1 MSWFALMIR
10 TYYKSL
16 WIHVKC
22 RDIILTGAGSRFI
35 DPIVAFVLA
44 VAPAIHGQAKCS
56 LSVFAR
62 ATELGDVARVH
73 FRWRQERWRRRWSQ
87 GRYGRHQRERPEAQK
102 RARNQGINQQ
112 PHGELTVGLLLLVSP
127 LFIGH
132 LIIVIK
138 QLLNIILKTI

>member
-1 MSWFALMIR
+1 MYSIYR
-10 TYYKSL
+10 N
-16 WIHVKC
+16 V
-22 RDIILTGAGSRFI
+22 ILTGAGSRFI

-44 VAPAIHGQAKCS
+44 VAPAIHRQAKRS

-73 FRWRQERWRRRWSQ
+73 FRWRQERWRRWWSQ
-87 GRYGRHQRERPEAQK
+87 CRDGRHQRERPEAQK
-102 RARNQGINQQ
+102 RARNHDINQQ
-112 PHGELTVGLLLLVSP
+112 QHGQPAVGLLLVSP

-138 QLLNIILKTI
+138 QLLDIFIKRFIGIVQHFSKYLFDRQFK